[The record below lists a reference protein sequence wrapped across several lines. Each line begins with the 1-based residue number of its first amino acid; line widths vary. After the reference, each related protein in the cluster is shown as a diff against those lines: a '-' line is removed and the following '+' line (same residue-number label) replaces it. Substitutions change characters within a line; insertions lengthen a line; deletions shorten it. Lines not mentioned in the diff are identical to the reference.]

1 MNTQFAFFFQYCK
14 TIATQKNQKQPPRGA
29 LSKKC
34 SENMQHI
41 YRRTHM
47 AQCDFD
53 KAALQ

>member
-1 MNTQFAFFFQYCK
+1 MNTQFAFLFQYCK
-14 TIATQKNQKQPPRGA
+14 TIATQKNQKQPPRSV